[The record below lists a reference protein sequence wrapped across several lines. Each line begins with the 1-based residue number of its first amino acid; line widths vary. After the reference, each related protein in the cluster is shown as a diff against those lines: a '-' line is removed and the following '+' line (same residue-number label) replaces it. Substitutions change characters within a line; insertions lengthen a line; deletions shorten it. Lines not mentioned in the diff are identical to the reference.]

1 MLREFVRRV
10 LLESFVSHTYE
21 PVSGDSVV
29 NTNPN
34 CTHYG
39 SEGVVVLVKSLP
51 KDMGKSVSYECTN
64 DGPTW
69 DPGDVLTKTM
79 DQLGPI

>member
-1 MLREFVRRV
+1 MLREFIRNV
-10 LLESFVSHTYE
+10 LRESFVSHSFE
-21 PVSGDSVV
+21 PNKGDSVV
-29 NTNPN
+29 NTNPD

-39 SEGVVVLVKSLP
+39 SEGIVVLVRGLP
-51 KDMGKSVSYECTN
+51 EGIGKAVSYECTN

-79 DQLGPI
+79 DQLGPV